1 MAYGLPMLLG
11 FATTSFAIIPPGL
24 LNMTAAKM
32 GVDEGRTRAFVFAS
46 GASIIV
52 LLQTFIAVIFARYI
66 DDNPHVVILLREIG
80 LAIFIALTIYFF
92 IAANKVKVE
101 KEVTMHSKRSRFF
114 MGMLLSALNFFPIPF
129 YVLVSI
135 TLASYDY
142 FVFENSF
149 IYSFVFGSG
158 VGAFFAFYCYITF
171 FKKMEDNMGFLLRNM
186 NYIIGSVTGLVAIL
200 TVFNIFQYYYN
211 AS

>member
-1 MAYGLPMLLG
+1 MTYATPVFLG
-11 FATTSFAIIPPGL
+11 FATTCLAIVPPGM

-32 GVDEGRTRAFVFAS
+32 GVLEGRTRALVFAS

-52 LLQTFIAVIFARYI
+52 ILQTFIAVIFARYI
-66 DDNPHVVILLREIG
+66 DSNPHVIVILREVG

-92 IAANKVKVE
+92 IAAKKVKVE

-114 MGMLLSALNFFPIPF
+114 MGMLLSSLNFFPIPF

-142 FVFENSF
+142 FIFERTF
-149 IYSFVFGSG
+149 IYSFVLGSG
-158 VGAFFAFYCYITF
+158 LGAFFAFYCYIAF
-171 FKKMEDNMGFLLRNM
+171 FKKMETKTAFLVKNM
-186 NYIIGSVTGLVAIL
+186 NYIIGFVTAAVAVL
-200 TVFNIFQYYYN
+200 TMFNIIEYYYN
-211 AS
+211 R